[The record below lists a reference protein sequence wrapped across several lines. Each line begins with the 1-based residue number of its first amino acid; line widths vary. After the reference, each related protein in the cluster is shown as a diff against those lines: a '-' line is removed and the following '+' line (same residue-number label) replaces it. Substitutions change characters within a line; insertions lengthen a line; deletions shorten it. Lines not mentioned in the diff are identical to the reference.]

1 MKDYQKENLLRSLH
15 ELEENI
21 DRMRDTITSEVAD
34 NLFGWTAAESVAT
47 YASRL
52 NGYIHERRGICVA
65 LNLLGYHV
73 NWDGNH
79 AVSIEEK
86 EV

>member
-1 MKDYQKENLLRSLH
+1 MKDYQMENLLRTLH
-15 ELEENI
+15 ELEDYIGN
-21 DRMRDTITSEVAD
+21 MQNTITNEVTD

-65 LNLLGYHV
+65 LNLLGYRV
-73 NWDGNH
+73 NWDGDR
-79 AVSIEEK
+79 AVSIEKK
-86 EV
+86 EA